1 MKEGLSQVTH
11 GLWKVKEEEGKGK
24 REKEGELS
32 GVLDSL
38 ACKEVSAEPEFIF
51 LTSLKKVRHSVSTRV
66 PSRGVRGRRRRWEEH
81 KSSLASP
88 SS

>member
-1 MKEGLSQVTH
+1 MTH

-32 GVLDSL
+32 DILDSL

-51 LTSLKKVRHSVSTRV
+51 LTSL
-66 PSRGVRGRRRRWEEH
+66 
-81 KSSLASP
+81 
-88 SS
+88 